1 MRLCV
6 PLPAHA
12 ANCSCVLRSLRAAP
26 AVRVHFCLPPALPDT
41 FQDYAPGPSDARW
54 NPAKDPATVFRPAPL
69 GLPPAPALN
78 KGKIKELFQ
87 GRELSQQ
94 RRQLNSD
101 GSRGSLEEAAAAQY
115 PPGFW
120 GVVVEGL
127 DGKDAI
133 NAGDVQMGEPGDSLQ
148 VPRQRAEAI
157 LEDSTTEAAGMEVD
171 GSDEAPL
178 QVNRANEAYVD
189 SDTDE
194 GSVDQDAGGDEEADE
209 DEEAADGEEDEK
221 AAAGGEEADDES
233 SELEDDQNG
242 KPPGVDAD
250 NADVEG
256 TTKPSDDGMDLYRP
270 RERSTSVVR
279 TEPELDSEG
288 NSPPRPVPAALS
300 QDPASPMSV
309 RRPHRL
315 DIDSDDDFELPRP
328 PNYMIPDSATEWGLQ
343 QTESVD

>member
-1 MRLCV
+1 MPPIVLASGDRCV
-6 PLPAHA
+6 QPLQVFLNADRRVIRHSSA
-12 ANCSCVLRSLRAAP
+12 MSGKRSKPQAKRQVNLA
-26 AVRVHFCLPPALPDT
+26 
-41 FQDYAPGPSDARW
+41 DYAPGPSDARW

-78 KGKIKELFQ
+78 KGKMKELFQ
-87 GRELSQQ
+87 GRELTQQ

-133 NAGDVQMGEPGDSLQ
+133 DAGDVQMGEPGDSLH

-194 GSVDQDAGGDEEADE
+194 GS
-209 DEEAADGEEDEK
+209 
-221 AAAGGEEADDES
+221 
-233 SELEDDQNG
+233 
-242 KPPGVDAD
+242 
-250 NADVEG
+250 
-256 TTKPSDDGMDLYRP
+256 
-270 RERSTSVVR
+270 
-279 TEPELDSEG
+279 
-288 NSPPRPVPAALS
+288 
-300 QDPASPMSV
+300 
-309 RRPHRL
+309 
-315 DIDSDDDFELPRP
+315 
-328 PNYMIPDSATEWGLQ
+328 
-343 QTESVD
+343 